1 VLLALLALAIVAVA
15 LAAPLLFRA
24 AESWSSRRARG
35 RSSRRRVERRE
46 LRDPG
51 RERRAE
57 QRARELLRSC
67 VNDEEWGMYRDLG
80 FIRVTGQLG
89 RKGRRTT
96 SVDEEP
102 RRGAVKGDDT
112 GEWDFVGDDG
122 GRDSGGVRDHDR
134 DLDEATLLDRPAG
147 GLDRP
152 ANGLDRA
159 ANGLDGAPDGSDGLG
174 GPSAPDEDTPRRA
187 ARRHPPRLP
196 DNEPDTLQ
204 NRRRAY
210 ARRQRGPSANPD
222 DAPYAY
228 LIYPHKPIVA
238 YVPKTGRLLSEYCV
252 EFPDL
257 TGAISQ
263 TRLPDSDDVLAK
275 WMALTGDEERLIRNA
290 NMHLPGRQVD
300 PGRVRR
306 DLWRLSEWARQRRGH
321 GPVRAPRT

>member
-1 VLLALLALAIVAVA
+1 VLLALLALAIVAAA
-15 LAAPLLFRA
+15 LAAPLVFRA
-24 AESWSSRRARG
+24 AESWSARRARG
-35 RSSRRRVERRE
+35 RRARRIERRE

-80 FIRVTGQLG
+80 FIRVGGQMS
-89 RKGRRTT
+89 R
-96 SVDEEP
+96 
-102 RRGAVKGDDT
+102 
-112 GEWDFVGDDG
+112 
-122 GRDSGGVRDHDR
+122 
-134 DLDEATLLDRPAG
+134 
-147 GLDRP
+147 
-152 ANGLDRA
+152 
-159 ANGLDGAPDGSDGLG
+159 
-174 GPSAPDEDTPRRA
+174 
-187 ARRHPPRLP
+187 
-196 DNEPDTLQ
+196 
-204 NRRRAY
+204 RRRAS
-210 ARRQRGPSANPD
+210 GDPSSASDEPSSGASDEPSSGASEPSSGASSDEPPSGD
-222 DAPYAY
+222 DEAGRSRKSLAGAIQGSERDADAPLESAADHEDPPYAY

-257 TGAISQ
+257 SGAISQ

-300 PGRVRR
+300 PGRIRR
-306 DLWRLSEWARQRRGH
+306 DLWRLSEWERQRRGY